1 MSWASCPCSSPRPE
15 EQESIGATLA
25 ALDDK
30 VRVHPEIARTA
41 GEYRVLL
48 ADLLMTGAL
57 SPGA

>member
-1 MSWASCPCSSPRPE
+1 MLVPPPE

-30 VRVHPEIARTA
+30 VRVHTEIARTA
-41 GEYRVLL
+41 GEYRALL